1 VASVTKRRLSNDDVR
16 YDVRYRTPSNAVRTK
31 TFRTSRDAARF
42 ASTVEVDKFQGG
54 FVDPR
59 LARVKLTEYATTWLA
74 ERPNLRERT
83 RYTYGIQL
91 RLHILARIDDID
103 LGATELGRL
112 SPSLVRAW
120 HSRLSTKL
128 RPNSAAKCYR
138 LLRTILGTAVADG
151 LIAQNPC
158 KIAGAGVERTAE
170 RPVATVAQMWE
181 LAREVPDRYRCLILV
196 AGFVGLRRGELLG
209 LERRHVDLLH
219 RTLRIEQQQTEL
231 ADGRLLLGPP
241 KTTAGIRSIA
251 LPEFLVPE
259 LEAHL
264 ARFAGPGIDGRVF
277 TGPRG
282 GPVRNKAV
290 RETWCQARDRVDL
303 PQGFRFH
310 DLRHTANTLAATTGA
325 STRELM
331 HRLGH
336 ASSVAALR
344 YQHLTQERDIEVA
357 RLLDELVQG
366 TPSTRRQTGA

>member
-1 VASVTKRRLSNDDVR
+1 MASVTKRRLSNNDVR

-31 TFRTSRDAARF
+31 TFRTSREAVRF
-42 ASTVEVDKFQGG
+42 ARSIEVDKSQGG

-59 LARVKLTEYATTWLA
+59 LARIKLEEYATTWLA

-83 RYTYGIQL
+83 RATYGMQL
-91 RLHILARIDDID
+91 RLHILGKIDDVE
-103 LGATELGRL
+103 LGAIELGQL

-120 HSRLSTKL
+120 HSRLSIKL
-128 RPNSAAKCYR
+128 RPNSAAKCYG
-138 LLRTILGTAVADG
+138 LLRTILGTAVTDG

-158 KIAGAGVERTAE
+158 KIDGAGVERTAE
-170 RPVATVAQMWE
+170 RPVATVAQVWA
-181 LAREVPDRYRCLILV
+181 LAKEVPDRYRCLILV

-209 LERRHVDLLH
+209 LERRHLDLPH
-219 RTLRIEQQQTEL
+219 RTLRIEQQQLES
-231 ADGRLLLGPP
+231 ADGRLVLGPP
-241 KTTAGIRSIA
+241 KTTAGVRTIA

-259 LEAHL
+259 LERHI

-277 TGPRG
+277 TGERG
-282 GPVRNKAV
+282 GPLRYKAV
-290 RETWCQARDRVDL
+290 RHNWCQARDRVDL
-303 PQGFRFH
+303 PKGFRFH
-310 DLRHTANTLAATTGA
+310 DLRHTANTLATTTGA

-344 YQHLTQERDIEVA
+344 YQHLTHERDAEVA

-366 TPSTRRQTGA
+366 ATDARSKTDG